1 LAEPSIYLAP
11 DHLSLFMVSIQ
22 LNKKKYLNQAE
33 LSFQDDLCATKV
45 FHFLHMVGVVGY
57 DDIAPA

>member
-1 LAEPSIYLAP
+1 V
-11 DHLSLFMVSIQ
+11 VSIQ
-22 LNKKKYLNQAE
+22 LNKKKCLNQAE

-57 DDIAPA
+57 DDIAPAQLIILRLLATAFD